1 MAREKMGA
9 CQLKEPRETHEVVG
23 AGSAAGGGQRCGPMA
38 QRWGDSGC
46 RRPQSEAGRGC
57 SGTAPDRS
65 SACPQTSPPA
75 RGSMCALRTF
85 LRQNQDAFE
94 RLHECLA
101 DSVGPGPHVSADA
114 AFSSPENSLPA
125 SGRWGEARGRGFCCD
140 LLSPQP
146 GLSAALG

>member
-75 RGSMCALRTF
+75 RGSMCVLRTF

-125 SGRWGEARGRGFCCD
+125 SGR
-140 LLSPQP
+140 
-146 GLSAALG
+146 